1 MNTYD
6 CAIVGGGP
14 IGCFI
19 GEQLALHAKEKNI
32 AIFEE
37 HASIGEPRHC
47 AGLVSPRVFD
57 ITHCPKQGILQNTIS
72 GAIIHSPDGSTLTIG
87 GDRTHALVIN
97 RKTFDEYLARRA
109 QNAGTSLFNQHKVIT
124 AAKQNT
130 HITLNVTNDKKH
142 TKVQCTL
149 LIGAD
154 GSLSCIR
161 RSFDFPKPKETLH
174 GVGAEVTDTQI
185 HPRFVHIFLGN
196 AVAPGFFAWIIPT
209 NKQGTAAR
217 IGLCIKKS
225 ASQSLYHCFT
235 TFLKTPLLQEA
246 TVLRRFGGTI
256 PLGALRKTVDNHVML
271 VGDAAAQVKPT
282 SGGGLYTGLLSA
294 QHLVR
299 TVREAFEQQH
309 VNEAFLQRYHQG
321 WTKEISRELYLGM
334 RFRSVFKRL
343 TDDQLNKYL
352 NKFNKEKI
360 INIINTYG
368 DIDYPSRLALP
379 LIKAMPSLISLT
391 PTLLKR
397 MKK

>member
-1 MNTYD
+1 
-6 CAIVGGGP
+6 
-14 IGCFI
+14 
-19 GEQLALHAKEKNI
+19 
-32 AIFEE
+32 
-37 HASIGEPRHC
+37 
-47 AGLVSPRVFD
+47 
-57 ITHCPKQGILQNTIS
+57 
-72 GAIIHSPDGSTLTIG
+72 
-87 GDRTHALVIN
+87 
-97 RKTFDEYLARRA
+97 
-109 QNAGTSLFNQHKVIT
+109 
-124 AAKQNT
+124 
-130 HITLNVTNDKKH
+130 
-142 TKVQCTL
+142 
-149 LIGAD
+149 
-154 GSLSCIR
+154 
-161 RSFDFPKPKETLH
+161 
-174 GVGAEVTDTQI
+174 
-185 HPRFVHIFLGN
+185 
-196 AVAPGFFAWIIPT
+196 
-209 NKQGTAAR
+209 
-217 IGLCIKKS
+217 
-225 ASQSLYHCFT
+225 
-235 TFLKTPLLQEA
+235 LLQEA
-246 TVLRRFGGTI
+246 TVLTRFGGTI

-368 DIDYPSRLALP
+368 DIDYPSRLARP